1 MSPSQHSGKSGRSTF
16 RSHRTALLA
25 GAVALGMVGT
35 LAGQALLPASPAL
48 AEAVTVPPAAAQMPS
63 FADVVAAVEPAVV
76 SIRVKATAEPKM
88 SAFQGEDDD
97 QGNGSPFEFFR
108 RFGPPGMVPNPG
120 NGDNPRRGARPDV
133 VMGQGSGFV
142 ISDDGYIVTNNH
154 VVDKATEVTVIFDN
168 EKEYT
173 AKVIGTDEKTDVA
186 LIKIE
191 PTEALPYVKLAAG
204 DDIRVG
210 DWVVAV
216 GNPFGLGGSVTAGII
231 SARGRDIGAGP
242 YDDFLQID
250 APINKGNSG
259 GPTFNLRGE
268 VVGMNTAI
276 YSPSGGS
283 VGIGFAIPATTVSKI
298 VDDLKQDGQVTRG
311 WIGVQIQPI
320 TPDIADGLGLK
331 EAKGALVADPQPDSP
346 AVQAGIRSGDA
357 ILAVDGQAVDGPRE
371 LARRIASMSPGTKV
385 DLTVFRGGKE
395 EKVAVTLGKLP
406 GEQQQASLGTGGEQQ
421 GDLSQ
426 FGMTIAP
433 ASAVGV
439 DEQGVAVVDVDPDG
453 AAADKGIKAGDVIVA
468 VGGEKV
474 NSTADVT
481 QGIEVAKTEG
491 RKAVLLQLRSGEQLR
506 FVALPVAKA

>member
-1 MSPSQHSGKSGRSTF
+1 
-16 RSHRTALLA
+16 
-25 GAVALGMVGT
+25 
-35 LAGQALLPASPAL
+35 
-48 AEAVTVPPAAAQMPS
+48 
-63 FADVVAAVEPAVV
+63 
-76 SIRVKATAEPKM
+76 
-88 SAFQGEDDD
+88 
-97 QGNGSPFEFFR
+97 
-108 RFGPPGMVPNPG
+108 
-120 NGDNPRRGARPDV
+120 
-133 VMGQGSGFV
+133 
-142 ISDDGYIVTNNH
+142 
-154 VVDKATEVTVIFDN
+154 
-168 EKEYT
+168 
-173 AKVIGTDEKTDVA
+173 
-186 LIKIE
+186 
-191 PTEALPYVKLAAG
+191 
-204 DDIRVG
+204 
-210 DWVVAV
+210 
-216 GNPFGLGGSVTAGII
+216 
-231 SARGRDIGAGP
+231 
-242 YDDFLQID
+242 
-250 APINKGNSG
+250 
-259 GPTFNLRGE
+259 
-268 VVGMNTAI
+268 VGMNTAI

-406 GEQQQASLGTGGEQQ
+406 SEQQQASLGTGGEEQ

-453 AAADKGIKAGDVIVA
+453 AAADRGIKAGDVIVA